1 VYDRSLGD
9 RVLGIGVAA
18 FEDEALALYDDQTRS
33 RWSQLSG
40 TALSGELAGE
50 ALETVPSVVTSWRRW
65 RSLHPETDV
74 YINRRVRYRPRF
86 TLADLPSEE
95 SAEEIRKP

>member
-86 TLADLPSEE
+86 TLSDFPREQN
-95 SAEEIRKP
+95 AEEDRRP